1 MEPPPPTAL
10 PRANSIKEAEVARL
24 IFLSRVVV
32 FFFSLQKKKPNNF
45 VCESLLAEG
54 VQLHS
59 ACQAGWRIPVSH
71 RCCWKAP
78 CEALTQPARSHRP
91 RSPAAKFL
99 APRAEPWEALE
110 TRKILGHGA
119 VKTTGSSKCSGHI
132 LASLGIAQILVV
144 ALSSAAGLL
153 QHRHTLVLSPCP
165 KRSAPRW
172 APGTAGTAL
181 SPRCSHA
188 YSIDRRQ
195 PRGGSRKKA
204 RPHRHQRAP
213 RNPWAARCP
222 WHCPPVPPERAP
234 SALGRH
240 GAAAGRAA
248 GPWRGFPKKGLN
260 SSFEFAT
267 SLTTPFPV
275 RGCVRLL
282 FFSLTFFFSLPSPCP
297 PSRAMPRSRR

>member
-1 MEPPPPTAL
+1 MSSRLAHPCFAQMLLEGTVRGSDSARPEPPAPLARCQIPRPAGRAL
-10 PRANSIKEAEVARL
+10 GGSGDPKNPGARHGGNCGLFRALRSARDA
-24 IFLSRVVV
+24 
-32 FFFSLQKKKPNNF
+32 SLHHLG
-45 VCESLLAEG
+45 SL
-54 VQLHS
+54 
-59 ACQAGWRIPVSH
+59 
-71 RCCWKAP
+71 
-78 CEALTQPARSHRP
+78 
-91 RSPAAKFL
+91 
-99 APRAEPWEALE
+99 
-110 TRKILGHGA
+110 
-119 VKTTGSSKCSGHI
+119 GSSWW
-132 LASLGIAQILVV
+132 LFPW
-144 ALSSAAGLL
+144 L
-153 QHRHTLVLSPCP
+153 QHRHTPVLSPCP
-165 KRSAPRW
+165 KRPAPRW
-172 APGTAGTAL
+172 APGTAGTAP

-188 YSIDRRQ
+188 YSIGRRQ

-204 RPHRHQRAP
+204 RPRRHQRAP
-213 RNPWAARCP
+213 RNPRAARCP

-234 SALGRH
+234 AALGRH